1 MNFHTNFTHV
11 HRKEHSKKL
20 DLELDKFTQVP
31 SIMSCTSLPRTDC
44 MQNPNHLTTNGSNSN
59 NNNNGTSNGN
69 NNNNNN
75 NSSNG
80 KICKSESVHETNS
93 LSPPITPSKGTSASR
108 TGSTGFSFPSAM
120 LFSGKNTKHQVA

>member
-20 DLELDKFTQVP
+20 DLELDKFTTQVP

-44 MQNPNHLTTNGSNSN
+44 MQNPNHLTTNGSTNSN

-69 NNNNNN
+69 GNSNNNNNN
-75 NSSNG
+75 GTSNG
-80 KICKSESVHETNS
+80 KISCKSESVHETNS
-93 LSPPITPSKGTSASR
+93 LSPPITPSKGNTASR
-108 TGSTGFSFPSAM
+108 TGSTFSFPSAM
-120 LFSGKNTKHQVA
+120 LFSGEF